1 MRLMLG
7 IATAAMVL
15 TMAGLYGTVAFA
27 VSRRRRELG
36 IRLALGAAPGAV
48 VRVVVASAVV
58 PAVAGLGVGLPAA
71 ILVGRLMRRLLFGV
85 SPTDPWTFLLASAAL
100 TAVVMV
106 ACLAPARRAA
116 GIDPRETLRGD

>member
-7 IATAAMVL
+7 IAGAAMVL
-15 TMAGLYGTVAFA
+15 TVAGLYGTVAFA

-36 IRLALGAAPGAV
+36 IRLALGAAPHAL
-48 VRVVVASAVV
+48 VRYVMGSAIA
-58 PAVAGLGVGLPAA
+58 PAMAGLMVGLPAA

-85 SPTDPWTFLLASAAL
+85 SPADPWTFLVASAAL
-100 TAVVMV
+100 TVVV
-106 ACLAPARRAA
+106 ALACLAPARRAA